1 MTVIRYGSDRIDEL
15 KFTSFKTVMERRDEQ
30 WVDINLTPRLATN
43 SAELPSD
50 LIDFSIL
57 VICNHSGV
65 IAQMVPQDIGCDCE
79 YQLTFSEKE
88 QVKAWMNSGDIQR
101 QLKEV
106 VDTTF

>member
-1 MTVIRYGSDRIDEL
+1 MIKYGSDRIEEL
-15 KFTSFKTVMERRDEQ
+15 KFASFKTLIERRNEQ
-30 WVDINLTPRLATN
+30 WIDINLVPQLSPD
-43 SAELPSD
+43 SAELPTD

-88 QVKAWMNSGDIQR
+88 QVKAWILTETIQSQIKLAAELSG
-101 QLKEV
+101 E
-106 VDTTF
+106 